1 LLHKKAAHDPALND
15 IAATIRAEASSSAA
29 MVNRFLTFARPLSL
43 MEDAID
49 LTRFLAECR
58 DKGMVAANRKSVK
71 IEMESPARTATIMG
85 DPLLLKEALGN
96 VIDNAVQ
103 AVDIGGR
110 VVIRLELHGD
120 RAEISV
126 IDDGP
131 GIPEK
136 LRDKI
141 FTPFISSK
149 PSGTGL
155 GLALTRK
162 IINLHGGSIGFD
174 PVAEPG
180 SVCRISLPLAV
191 GEEDSQPA
199 IISVTGKNQ

>member
-1 LLHKKAAHDPALND
+1 
-15 IAATIRAEASSSAA
+15 

-103 AVDIGGR
+103 AVNIGGR